1 MNKKGL
7 KEVVLILLI
16 VIIMFLII
24 YILIS
29 KVTFKVDEEY
39 KKINLELSSY
49 NVDYYTVYK
58 DDPLQKYTVYKL
70 NMFGEKEEFR
80 RKLEKS
86 NYWSK
91 NKFYEYEMMRFYE
104 IVDNDMK
111 DIDREDLYYYDSKG
125 IYAIFDLKNEKLYYL
140 KSYLY
145 GTHNNYSNILGVKT
159 EDYIKREIYSVRE
172 GIQYD

>member
-1 MNKKGL
+1 MVFILNKKGL

-58 DDPLQKYTVYKL
+58 DDPLQKYT
-70 NMFGEKEEFR
+70 
-80 RKLEKS
+80 
-86 NYWSK
+86 
-91 NKFYEYEMMRFYE
+91 
-104 IVDNDMK
+104 
-111 DIDREDLYYYDSKG
+111 
-125 IYAIFDLKNEKLYYL
+125 A
-140 KSYLY
+140 
-145 GTHNNYSNILGVKT
+145 
-159 EDYIKREIYSVRE
+159 
-172 GIQYD
+172 